1 MCLNKMTDPDS
12 NDGVSPEI
20 WGPPT
25 WRTIHFIA
33 AHFPL
38 RPTPHDRDH
47 FRAFIAQLPHVL
59 PCDEC
64 KQHAVRL
71 LAQLPPSVD
80 SRDRLFDWSV
90 EFHNRVNDRI
100 GVPRLSLDAA
110 RTAYG
115 LTPHTLAPVVIV
127 TPVPRNAAVSLGQIP
142 AIQQQAK
149 PQQPVRPQV
158 QPRYV
163 PPRHMG
169 YNPST
174 MGHNQSRQFY
184 SQPAAMRAPPAG
196 ALPAPQQQQ
205 PTRQFSAGLQLPPGI
220 STLAKSAA
228 PKATSTPGSATA
240 PQRSIS
246 GMPGSVAPSRS
257 MVPMIRSATPKSVAP
272 ATLPT
277 TNRTPGKKKCNCG
290 KK

>member
-1 MCLNKMTDPDS
+1 MIDPKSTAHASAPDRDSALNVCLNKMTTSGQESDGLSPDL
-12 NDGVSPEI
+12 
-20 WGPPT
+20 WGAPL
-25 WRTIHFIA
+25 WKTIHFIA
-33 AHFPL
+33 AGFPA

-64 KQHAVRL
+64 KQHSVRL

-100 GVPRLSLDAA
+100 GAPRIALNEA
-110 RTAYG
+110 RAAYG
-115 LTPHTLAPVVIV
+115 MPLPPPPPSPPAVV
-127 TPVPRNAAVSLGQIP
+127 TPVPRQAPITLAPKATVPSAPRVQVETPAARV
-142 AIQQQAK
+142 
-149 PQQPVRPQV
+149 V
-158 QPRYV
+158 PRYV

-184 SQPAAMRAPPAG
+184 SRPAAMTA
-196 ALPAPQQQQ
+196 PAPQALPPPPQARAA
-205 PTRQFSAGLQLPPGI
+205 PVVNRQISAVGLPLPPG
-220 STLAKSAA
+220 
-228 PKATSTPGSATA
+228 
-240 PQRSIS
+240 
-246 GMPGSVAPSRS
+246 MPR
-257 MVPMIRSATPKSVAP
+257 AP
-272 ATLPT
+272 APTANPLPS
-277 TNRTPGKKKCNCG
+277 TNRTPGRSKCNCG

>member
-1 MCLNKMTDPDS
+1 MTSSGQESNSLSPDL
-12 NDGVSPEI
+12 
-20 WGPPT
+20 WGAAF
-25 WRTIHFIA
+25 WKTIHYIA
-33 AHFPL
+33 AGFPA

-64 KQHAVRL
+64 KQHSVRL

-100 GVPRLSLDAA
+100 GAPRINLSEA
-110 RTAYG
+110 RAAYG
-115 LTPHTLAPVVIV
+115 LPQPAPPPAPPAVI
-127 TPVPRNAAVSLGQIP
+127 TPVPRQAPITLTNQARVPATEPKPAV
-142 AIQQQAK
+142 QA
-149 PQQPVRPQV
+149 PSRVV
-158 QPRYV
+158 PRYV

-184 SQPAAMRAPPAG
+184 SRPASMAA
-196 ALPAPQQQQ
+196 PAPQALPP
-205 PTRQFSAGLQLPPGI
+205 PTQASRQAPVVNRQVSSVGLPLPPGMP
-220 STLAKSAA
+220 AVQPRAA
-228 PKATSTPGSATA
+228 PLNMNAAGSSFGD
-240 PQRSIS
+240 R
-246 GMPGSVAPSRS
+246 
-257 MVPMIRSATPKSVAP
+257 AP
-272 ATLPT
+272 APLPS
-277 TNRTPGKKKCNCG
+277 TNRTPGRSKCNCG